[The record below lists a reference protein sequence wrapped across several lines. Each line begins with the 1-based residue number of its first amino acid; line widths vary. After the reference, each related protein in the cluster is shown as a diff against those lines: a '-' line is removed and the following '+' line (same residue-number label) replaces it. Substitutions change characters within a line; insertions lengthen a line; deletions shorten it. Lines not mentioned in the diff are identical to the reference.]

1 MGILDIRLLGDPVL
15 RQAADEVVAFDDELK
30 TLAEDMFE
38 TMYASDGIGL
48 AAPQV
53 GIAKR
58 MFVMDV
64 RDPELEPRVV
74 VNPKIIEQDG
84 FESGEEGCLSIP
96 GITGEVERSARILIE
111 GLDVDG
117 RPIRIEATDLLARCI
132 QHEID
137 HVDGVLFIDRLSP
150 FKRKLLL
157 GKWKKLQKEAKQR

>member
-1 MGILDIRLLGDPVL
+1 MGDPVL
-15 RQAADEVVAFDDELK
+15 RQVADEVVDFDDGLK

-53 GIAKR
+53 GLSIR

-64 RDPELEPRVV
+64 REPELEPRVV
-74 VNPKIIEQDG
+74 VNPRIIEREG
-84 FESGEEGCLSIP
+84 GESGEEGCLSIP
-96 GITGEVERSARILIE
+96 GIVGAVERSTRIVIE
-111 GLDVDG
+111 GLDVEG
-117 RPIRIEATDLLARCI
+117 RPIRIEATDLMARCI

-150 FKRKLLL
+150 IKRKLLL
-157 GKWKKLQKEAKQR
+157 SKWKKLQKEAKQQ